1 MSGSVSGE
9 DLRHLATV
17 PVLKVAGE
25 GCLVLRQDVPASVA
39 VREMTEHDLGAVT
52 VEDDMGRV
60 VGIFT
65 ERDVLLRAIS
75 GGEKW
80 LDSSLSAV
88 MTPDPVTVMATDS
101 VAEAIHRMKEGHFRH
116 LPVVDDGGRAI
127 AMLSIR
133 RVIADVAEHFP
144 AEVQNLPP
152 DPKRES
158 RNLYGG

>member
-1 MSGSVSGE
+1 MPEIISGE
-9 DLRHLATV
+9 ELRHLATV
-17 PVLKVAGE
+17 PVLKVVGE
-25 GCLVLRQDVPASVA
+25 GCLALRHDAPASAA
-39 VREMTEHDLGAVT
+39 VREMTENDLGAVA
-52 VEDDMGRV
+52 VEDDVGRV

-65 ERDVLLRAIS
+65 ERDVLLRGLS
-75 GGEKW
+75 EGEEW
-80 LDSSLSAV
+80 LASPLSKL
-88 MTPDPVTVMATDS
+88 MTPDPVTVTASDS

-116 LPVVDDGGRAI
+116 LPVIDEQGRAV

-133 RVIADVAEHFP
+133 RVIADLAEHFP

>member
-1 MSGSVSGE
+1 MSETVSGE

-25 GCLVLRQDVPASVA
+25 GCLAMRHDASAAAA
-39 VREMTEHDLGAVT
+39 VREMTEHDLGAVA
-52 VEDDMGRV
+52 VEDDVGRV

-65 ERDVLLRAIS
+65 ERDVLLRGIA
-75 GGEKW
+75 GGEGW
-80 LDSSLSAV
+80 LESPLSAV
-88 MTPDPVTVMATDS
+88 MTPDPVTVTASDS

-116 LPVVDDGGRAI
+116 LPVIDDQGRAV

>member
-1 MSGSVSGE
+1 MSEFVSGE
-9 DLRHLATV
+9 ELHHLATV

-25 GCLVLRQDVPASVA
+25 GCLALRHDAPASA
-39 VREMTEHDLGAVT
+39 AIREMTEHDLGAVA
-52 VEDDMGRV
+52 VEDDVGRV
-60 VGIFT
+60 AGIFT
-65 ERDVLLRAIS
+65 ERDVLLWELS
-75 GGEKW
+75 GSENW
-80 LDSSLSAV
+80 LAGPLSSV
-88 MTPDPVTVMATDS
+88 MTPDPVTVKASDS

-116 LPVVDDGGRAI
+116 LPVVDDQRRAV